1 MQQWARIYIELPQ
14 SPSIP
19 RERARVRSVLFLG
32 MDRYFLHV
40 AVEMA
45 PTHLHLSV
53 FLFYIGLVVF
63 FLTVYKTVAIATLIS
78 VGIFGLA
85 YLILIILPCVD
96 HSCPYRTPM
105 SRLWWYLWH
114 TSFSHVARCL
124 RFLLRQLHDSLVPYT
139 LGDITFRRQR
149 ILNKWWKTIKNL
161 AEKHGKRLED
171 GFRWTLVESTIKA
184 SQEIDVKALTWL
196 FQLPALTEKNK
207 IQKFVA
213 SIPGDTIVQL
223 LSNSVDHGKIKI
235 TFRHHLLPLPQLCA
249 KHGRRTHRGNAQTSS
264 FCMLKCRPPGCQSI
278 GSRLAILRVHVPI
291 ERHATALCKNRSHAT
306 PSSASPC
313 APFARCS
320 RDSFCAS
327 LTSKQGSCRGY
338 KR

>member
-1 MQQWARIYIELPQ
+1 M
-14 SPSIP
+14 
-19 RERARVRSVLFLG
+19 
-32 MDRYFLHV
+32 
-40 AVEMA
+40 EMA
-45 PTHLHLSV
+45 STLLHLSV

-63 FLTVYKTVAIATLIS
+63 FFTVYKTVAIAILIS

-85 YLILIILPCVD
+85 YLTLTILPCID
-96 HSCPYRTPM
+96 HSCPYCTPM

-139 LGDITFRRQR
+139 LGDITSRRQR
-149 ILNKWWKTIKNL
+149 ILNKWWQTIKNL

-207 IQKFVA
+207 IQKFVV

-223 LSNSVDHGKIKI
+223 EQLCRPRKNKDY
-235 TFRHHLLPLPQLCA
+235 FPPPPLLPLPQLCA
-249 KHGRRTHRGNAQTSS
+249 KHGRRTHGGNTQTSS
-264 FCMLKCRPPGCQSI
+264 LCMLKCRPPGCQSI

-306 PSSASPC
+306 PSSASPR